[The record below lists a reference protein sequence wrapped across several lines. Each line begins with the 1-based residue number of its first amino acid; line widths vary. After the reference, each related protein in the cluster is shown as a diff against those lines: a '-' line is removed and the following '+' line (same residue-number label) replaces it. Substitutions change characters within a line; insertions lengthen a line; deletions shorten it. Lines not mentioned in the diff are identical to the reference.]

1 MNKRLLLPI
10 AFAGIASLVGF
21 QNSSVY
27 KIEQLNRSKSHVA
40 NTGGPAAGKTGAPGE
55 VSCTQCHSGTAQSG
69 SGVNT
74 LVVTENLTPVT
85 SYTPGTVY
93 NVAISM
99 ASASAKNGFQVV
111 ALDGTNAQAGT
122 VTLLAASTTQTVNG
136 SAGKKYVT
144 QTAAGTASTAWAF
157 QWTAPATNVGTVTF
171 YLATNETNNLN
182 NSSGDVIRLSQHA
195 YGSVAGIAEE
205 AFDMDLTIGYAASN
219 NVLSLDYAALT
230 AGETFVNLV
239 DLSGKSVFNE
249 SIGSTEIGDNSK
261 AVKLPSELKSGMY
274 IVHLNVNNN
283 FTSKKIYIQ

>member
-1 MNKRLLLPI
+1 MKKKHLLPVTFSLI
-10 AFAGIASLVGF
+10 TLLVGF
-21 QNSSVY
+21 QSNSVY
-27 KIEQLNRSKSHVA
+27 KIEKINRSKSHVA
-40 NTGGPAAGKTGAPGE
+40 NTDGPGAGKTGAPGE

-69 SGVNT
+69 SGVNN
-74 LVVTENLTPVT
+74 LIMTENLTPVN

-93 NVAISM
+93 NVVISLN
-99 ASASAKNGFQVV
+99 SSSSKNGFQVV
-111 ALDGTNAQAGT
+111 ALSGTNTQAGT
-122 VTLLAASTTQTVNG
+122 VTLIPSTGTQLING

-144 QTAAGTASTAWAF
+144 HTTAGTGNTSWAF

-195 YGSVAGIAEE
+195 FGSVAGIAEE
-205 AFDMDLTIGYAASN
+205 AFNMNLTVGYSASN

-230 AGETFVNLV
+230 AGESFVNLV

-249 SIGSTEIGDNSK
+249 SIGSTQIGENKK

-283 FTSKKIYIQ
+283 FTSKKIIIQ